1 MYWNVG
7 FRSALVRYSGNSG
20 DLDNLDA
27 EATDLSDAPQET
39 KDEIKA
45 NAEKLN
51 QRDKGASLSEVT
63 HDWPFPLPDT
73 LPDMVKYAIAI
84 QLTEIYKA
92 AGREDILEFTSAAY
106 NATDEEL
113 GQTIKTAQQLA
124 QLNIAVEAMRRG
136 MEQVKIATTL
146 TVTIGKEAAD
156 HE

>member
-1 MYWNVG
+1 MG
-7 FRSALVRYSGNSG
+7 FRSALVRYSGDSG
-20 DLDNLDA
+20 NLDNLDS
-27 EATDLSDAPQET
+27 EATDLSDAPQEI
-39 KDEIKA
+39 KDGIKE

-51 QRDKGASLSEVT
+51 QRSKGTSLSEVT

-73 LPDMVKYAIAI
+73 LPDMVKYALAI

-113 GQTIKTAQQLA
+113 SRTIKTAQQLA
-124 QLNIAVEAMRRG
+124 QLNIAVEAMKHG
-136 MEQVKIATTL
+136 MEQIKLATTL
-146 TVTIGKEAAD
+146 TVTIRKEATD